1 MSLVSSYFSIT
12 NKNIFVACD
21 IPLDMTPS
29 AFLLYLAK
37 GHHNIDYKCLFLL
50 NSLLNFKKLKESHIC
65 GHFYPF
71 FLSNLSKKTL
81 LSSPKSHINNNHIP
95 ELI

>member
-71 FLSNLSKKTL
+71 FTKLVQEDVTL
-81 LSSPKSHINNNHIP
+81 LTQVSYQ
-95 ELI
+95 